1 MLAKIENA
9 KFIVLAVQEHEP
21 AICLTFVMGFWLYH
35 KLWTASEWHYML
47 QRKGEHRVI
56 QETRR
61 KGQYNKTNFITI
73 FSRATVPIKI
83 CLHSF

>member
-47 QRKGEHRVI
+47 QRKGEK
-56 QETRR
+56 QDEKANTT
-61 KGQYNKTNFITI
+61 KLT
-73 FSRATVPIKI
+73 
-83 CLHSF
+83 L